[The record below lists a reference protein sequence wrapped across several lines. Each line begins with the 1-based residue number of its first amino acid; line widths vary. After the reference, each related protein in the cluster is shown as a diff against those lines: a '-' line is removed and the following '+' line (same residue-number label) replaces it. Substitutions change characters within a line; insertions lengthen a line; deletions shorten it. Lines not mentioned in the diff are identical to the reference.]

1 MHYPGNGKSYNYA
14 LVSQGNILAKKM
26 CNTRVEGEMNNI
38 FFFNSKEDKKEE
50 NKNRQI
56 ENKCMIAILNQSLF
70 RCKWFRYSQ
79 VENKIC

>member
-1 MHYPGNGKSYNYA
+1 
-14 LVSQGNILAKKM
+14 M

-70 RCKWFRYSQ
+70 RCK
-79 VENKIC
+79 